1 MLLDF
6 NDPQLESKLQAQ
18 EQLYDRLRKTGEEAP
33 AKIISLTD
41 TGHRVG
47 TDASMLEFYV
57 EVFPDDLPPFNAT
70 TLQAVS
76 DSSRPKVATGQT
88 IYVKYDP
95 GYPKQVAV
103 DHIPVISPEKVVT
116 CQYCGATQTLVEGQ
130 TACNYCRKPFTA

>member
-47 TDASMLEFYV
+47 SDASMLEFYV
-57 EVFPDDLPPFNAT
+57 EVFPDDLPTFNAT
-70 TLQAVS
+70 TWQAVS
-76 DSSRPKVATGQT
+76 DASRSQMVTGQT
-88 IYVKYDP
+88 IFVKYDP
-95 GYPKQVAV
+95 KNPKQVAV
-103 DHIPVISPEKVVT
+103 DNIPVAAPEKVIV
-116 CQYCGATQTLVEGQ
+116 CQYCGATQTLEEGQ
-130 TACNYCRKPFTA
+130 TACDYCRKPFMV